1 MMNSPHLLK
10 IEHDLSTLSLE
21 ELECLLER
29 IAQKVQERKQI
40 LKKLT
45 DIKYMNEQLTAM
57 AIDVDIQTEITSIN
71 NEFSVTEMDGLEK
84 L

>member
-1 MMNSPHLLK
+1 MNSPHLLK